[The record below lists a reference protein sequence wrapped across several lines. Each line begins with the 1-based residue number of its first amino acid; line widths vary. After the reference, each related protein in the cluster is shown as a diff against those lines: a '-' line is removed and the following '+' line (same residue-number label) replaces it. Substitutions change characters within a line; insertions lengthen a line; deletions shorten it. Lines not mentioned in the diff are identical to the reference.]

1 MSRFDNLEFGS
12 PTEGRARSSAKGA
25 EHYLAEA
32 QGAFESGDFEQ
43 ALRFYGR
50 VLEYNPNCAAAWT
63 GQVRMLIELQR
74 LDEAKAWADKAV
86 ERFPRE
92 SELLAAKAVVL
103 GRLGDLQAAL
113 TFSDAAIEEQGNTP
127 YVWLARGDVLLARQ
141 EKQADFCFG
150 KALAMAAR
158 DWLGHWLAS
167 RIHSFYDKFS
177 LALKY
182 AQQALALAPSR
193 AVVWLQLGYCQQGL
207 GLFGAAQHSFL
218 QARQLDPRRA
228 PAVATA
234 TAAMQSNTG
243 LFSRLR
249 GVLRQWLGS

>member
-50 VLEYNPNCAAAWT
+50 VLEYSPNCAAAWT
-63 GQVRMLIELQR
+63 GQVRMLIELER
-74 LDEAKAWADKAV
+74 LDEAKSWADKAV

-113 TFSDAAIEEQGNTP
+113 SFSDAAIEEQGNT
-127 YVWLARGDVLLARQ
+127 
-141 EKQADFCFG
+141 
-150 KALAMAAR
+150 
-158 DWLGHWLAS
+158 
-167 RIHSFYDKFS
+167 
-177 LALKY
+177 
-182 AQQALALAPSR
+182 
-193 AVVWLQLGYCQQGL
+193 
-207 GLFGAAQHSFL
+207 
-218 QARQLDPRRA
+218 
-228 PAVATA
+228 
-234 TAAMQSNTG
+234 
-243 LFSRLR
+243 
-249 GVLRQWLGS
+249 